1 MMRLET
7 NSLFKKH
14 LKMANGYNKS
24 RVYCPAFYI
33 FRIHFFSEAGEPC
46 EAKPGNP
53 KISFCE
59 ALANN
64 MGTLRSK
71 TWEPQKTSSC
81 EVLAN
86 NLGTRYFS
94 GNPHKN
100 HIFLANFVDYFT
112 FFLSLNIFIFFH
124 ISLLY

>member
-1 MMRLET
+1 MKWMKKPKT
-7 NSLFKKH
+7 NFPSKKH
-14 LKMANGYNKS
+14 LKMVSGYNKS
-24 RVYCPAFYI
+24 RVVNPAFII

-59 ALANN
+59 ALINN
-64 MGTLRSK
+64 M
-71 TWEPQKTSSC
+71 
-81 EVLAN
+81 
-86 NLGTRYFS
+86 GTRYFS

-112 FFLSLNIFIFFH
+112 FFLSLNIFMFFIFSSY
-124 ISLLY
+124 INITYKIIVIIIL